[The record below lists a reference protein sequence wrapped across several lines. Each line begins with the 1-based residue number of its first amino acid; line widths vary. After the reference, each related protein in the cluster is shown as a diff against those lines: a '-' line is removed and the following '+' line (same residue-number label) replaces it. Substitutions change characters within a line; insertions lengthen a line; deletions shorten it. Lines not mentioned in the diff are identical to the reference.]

1 MPLNPL
7 DAKMK
12 IAHLQPLSLIDYPEK
27 LSAVVFTVGCNF
39 RCPYCYNSELVLPEK
54 INAISLVSE
63 DEIFSFLTQRQGL
76 LDGVVISGGEP
87 LLQPGLRDFI
97 AGVKELGFLI
107 KLDTN
112 GTFPQR
118 LEKLLHNNLL
128 DYVAMD
134 IKRSTDYYE
143 TGTGV
148 KVDLQQITASID
160 LIINYAPDY
169 EFRTTVVPDIDEQE
183 IIKITA
189 MITGAK
195 RYILQPFII
204 PTQKKLIGPMEG
216 QTPYR
221 PEALNLLWERVK
233 DKFATGGV
241 RRIE

>member
-1 MPLNPL
+1 
-7 DAKMK
+7 MK
-12 IAHLQPLSLIDYPEK
+12 IAHLLPISLIDYPDK
-27 LSAVVFTVGCNF
+27 LSAVIFTAGCNF

-54 INAISLVSE
+54 IGNTSSITE
-63 DEIFSFLTQRQGL
+63 DEVFSFLKQRRGL
-76 LDGVVISGGEP
+76 LDGVVLSGGEP
-87 LLQPGLRDFI
+87 LIQPGLRDFI
-97 AGVKELGFLI
+97 AQVKELGFLI

-112 GTFPQR
+112 GTFPKM
-118 LEKLLHNNLL
+118 LEELIRNNFL

-143 TGTGV
+143 AGAGV
-148 KVDLQQITASID
+148 TVDLQRITTSIH
-160 LIINYAPDY
+160 LIINSAPDY

-183 IIKITA
+183 IIKIAA

-204 PTQKKLIGPMEG
+204 PAQKELVGPMEE

-221 PEALNLLWERVK
+221 PEMLKLLWERVK

-241 RRIE
+241 RQSGSL